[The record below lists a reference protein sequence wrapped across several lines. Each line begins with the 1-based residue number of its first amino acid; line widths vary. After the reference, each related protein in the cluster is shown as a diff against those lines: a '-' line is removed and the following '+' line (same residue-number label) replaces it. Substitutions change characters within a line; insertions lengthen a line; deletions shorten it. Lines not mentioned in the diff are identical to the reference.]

1 MVIRAFAM
9 AGLAATMPSHQ
20 PRNDKMDLGLKGR
33 NAVILGGTRGIGRS
47 IADTL
52 AGEGAGVAVCARN
65 ADQVASAVAELKAKG
80 VKATGAAVDVT
91 DGAALKSWISDAA
104 RELGSIDMLFSNAG
118 AMAQG
123 GDAASWEQNFRL
135 DVLGAVNAFEAA
147 RPLLEA
153 SGEKTGDA
161 AFVIISSISAAQA
174 DNASSYGPIKAALI
188 HMAKGL
194 ARQYA
199 AKKIRVNVVSPGTV
213 YFKGG
218 IWNMIEQN
226 MPKRYQD
233 TLARNPTGRMATPQ
247 EIASAAV
254 FLASPVSSF
263 TTGSNLVV
271 DGAISNRVNF

>member
-1 MVIRAFAM
+1 
-9 AGLAATMPSHQ
+9 
-20 PRNDKMDLGLKGR
+20 MDLGLKGK
-33 NAVILGGTRGIGRS
+33 NAVVLGGTRGIGRA

-65 ADQVASAVAELKAKG
+65 ADQVKAAVAELRERG
-80 VKATGAAVDVT
+80 VRATGAPVDIT
-91 DGAALKSWISDAA
+91 DGAALNSWIAA
-104 RELGSIDMLFSNAG
+104 VASELGGIDMLFSNAG

-123 GDAASWEQNFRL
+123 ADPVSWEQNFRL

-147 RPLLEA
+147 RPFLEA
-153 SGEKTGDA
+153 AGAKGGDA
-161 AFVIISSISAAQA
+161 AFVIISSIAAAQA
-174 DNASSYGPIKAALI
+174 DVASSYGPVKAALV

-199 AKKIRVNVVSPGTV
+199 GKKIRVNVVSPGTV

-218 IWNMIEQN
+218 VWNLVEQN
-226 MPKRYQD
+226 MPKRYAD

-247 EIASAAV
+247 EIANAAV
-254 FLASPVSSF
+254 FLASPASSF

>member
-1 MVIRAFAM
+1 
-9 AGLAATMPSHQ
+9 
-20 PRNDKMDLGLKGR
+20 MDLGLKGR
-33 NAVILGGTRGIGRS
+33 NAVILGGTRGIGRA

-52 AGEGAGVAVCARN
+52 AGEGGNVAVCARN
-65 ADQVASAVAELKAKG
+65 ADQVTGAVAELKARG
-80 VKATGAAVDVT
+80 VKATGASVDIT
-91 DGAALKSWISDAA
+91 DAAALKSWIGGAA
-104 RELGSIDMLFSNAG
+104 AELGGIDMLFSNAG

-123 GDAASWEQNFRL
+123 GDVASWEQNFRL

-147 RPLLEA
+147 RPFLEA
-153 SGEKTGDA
+153 SGEKSGDA
-161 AFVIISSISAAQA
+161 AFVIISSVSAAQA

-194 ARQYA
+194 ARQHA

-218 IWNMIEQN
+218 VWNMVERD

-233 TLARNPTGRMATPQ
+233 ALARNPTGRMATPQ
-247 EIASAAV
+247 EIANAAV
-254 FLASPVSSF
+254 FLASPASSF
-263 TTGSNLVV
+263 TTGSNLIV

>member
-1 MVIRAFAM
+1 
-9 AGLAATMPSHQ
+9 
-20 PRNDKMDLGLKGR
+20 MDLGLKGK
-33 NAVILGGTRGIGRS
+33 NAIVLGGTRGIGRA
-47 IADTL
+47 IAATL
-52 AGEGAGVAVCARN
+52 AGEGANVAVCARN
-65 ADQVASAVAELKAKG
+65 ADQVAATVAELKASG
-80 VKATGAAVDVT
+80 ISATGSAVDVT
-91 DGAALKSWISDAA
+91 DGAELKSLVEGAA
-104 RELGSIDMLFSNAG
+104 KELGGIDMLFSNAG

-123 GDAASWEQNFRL
+123 QDAASWEQNFRL

-174 DNASSYGPIKAALI
+174 DSASSYGPIKAALI

-218 IWNMIEQN
+218 IWNMVEQN

-233 TLARNPTGRMATPQ
+233 ALARNPTGRMATPQ
-247 EIASAAV
+247 EIANAAG
-254 FLASPVSSF
+254 FLASPASSF

>member
-1 MVIRAFAM
+1 
-9 AGLAATMPSHQ
+9 
-20 PRNDKMDLGLKGR
+20 MDLGLKGR
-33 NAVILGGTRGIGRS
+33 NAVVLGGTRGIGRA
-47 IADTL
+47 IAATL
-52 AGEGAGVAVCARN
+52 GGEGANVAICARN
-65 ADQVASAVAELKAKG
+65 ADQVAATVTELKAG
-80 VKATGAAVDVT
+80 GIRATGASVDVT
-91 DGAALKSWISDAA
+91 DGAALKSWIDGVAK
-104 RELGSIDMLFSNAG
+104 ELGSIDMLFSNAG

-135 DVLGAVNAFEAA
+135 DVLGAVHAFEAV
-147 RPLLEA
+147 RPFLEA
-153 SGEKTGDA
+153 SGENTGDA

-174 DNASSYGPIKAALI
+174 DLASSYGPIKAALI

-199 AKKIRVNVVSPGTV
+199 GKKIRVNVVSPGTV

-218 IWNMIEQN
+218 IWNMVEQN

-233 TLARNPTGRMATPQ
+233 ALSRNPLGRMATPQ
-247 EIASAAV
+247 EIASSAV
-254 FLASPVSSF
+254 FLASPISSF